1 MMTLHDV
8 LLETTHSIH
17 AVVRGIRAIQRYNP
31 DYTINRDTF
40 NSLVCSKLSFCM
52 GSIDSDLMLEA
63 AQMIINA
70 HKQEFAAE

>member
-17 AVVRGIRAIQRYNP
+17 AVVREIRAIQRYNP
-31 DYTINRDTF
+31 EYTVDRAAF

-52 GSIDSDLMLEA
+52 NSIDSDTMIEA
-63 AQMIINA
+63 VQMITNA

>member
-31 DYTINRDTF
+31 GYTVDRAAF
-40 NSLVCSKLSFCM
+40 SSLVCSKLSFCM
-52 GSIDSDLMLEA
+52 KSIDSGLMIEVV
-63 AQMIINA
+63 QMITHA